1 MRRGLV
7 LASPA
12 RVGRAWRPGEA
23 WCESLVVHVPRLTF
37 VARPGVLRSR
47 ALLGIATSM
56 GHRWSRAGRGA
67 VRRTTDLD
75 RRHGLRALIA
85 VLVAGMVASLLPLLP
100 SFAVPAVATPGS
112 PSATGDLPVICGDDR
127 VEDLSTETRYAA
139 VWVPAGAS
147 LYFDSA
153 VEIMPSLYFGAGR
166 GEYFLNASIWAD
178 GIELTSKLGLADVG
192 IIWGPGPY
200 SWSPPHSLNEIPHFT
215 NSTGQS
221 RMFAVAIRASRT
233 FAGAGIRWSLGFD
246 VPGGTTGVCNRA
258 VSGSEFFGPNPAAGQ
273 QCPPCSGST
282 SNSVDTRSGNEHW
295 TSGRDDRRSWA
306 GAGLPAGLQ
315 LARRGLQRAP
325 RPGLAQHL

>member
-1 MRRGLV
+1 M
-7 LASPA
+7 
-12 RVGRAWRPGEA
+12 
-23 WCESLVVHVPRLTF
+23 
-37 VARPGVLRSR
+37 
-47 ALLGIATSM
+47 
-56 GHRWSRAGRGA
+56 
-67 VRRTTDLD
+67 
-75 RRHGLRALIA
+75 
-85 VLVAGMVASLLPLLP
+85 
-100 SFAVPAVATPGS
+100 
-112 PSATGDLPVICGDDR
+112 
-127 VEDLSTETRYAA
+127 
-139 VWVPAGAS
+139 PAGAS

-295 TSGRDDRRSWA
+295 TLPGVTIAGR
-306 GAGLPAGLQ
+306 G
-315 LARRGLQRAP
+315 
-325 RPGLAQHL
+325 PGLDFQLGYNSLDAGYNGPLGRGWRSTYDMALSKNSDGTRTVFQETGSTVTFTKNGSGVWKAPKAWSSWSTP